1 MNKQK
6 TIQEQTTTPK
16 PRQIVLAYNRQR
28 ENLLF
33 QSKYSP
39 GLKHILAYED
49 QLKEILLLP
58 SEDNGEERPILY
70 CLNDYPR
77 HVNDQQDTRSINQRS
92 VEARGQ
98 EYPLIASQQ
107 VSIEQQLE
115 QLRLSIQAR
124 EESDH
129 QESSISEDSSS
140 SASSSQSLQ
149 IYDVSDHSQLS
160 SQSPLH
166 LTQSSFEHQN
176 AVKAKAESSQGSLFL
191 ASTHPTEP
199 LFPSSPLELLV
210 SNRYERRDDHR
221 MLQLS
226 QISDKPARK
235 KRALKREEKER
246 SEYDMIS
253 IENSYN
259 SQQSNQGK
267 RTVRMPRFNQ
277 FLLKNGKGCK

>member
-1 MNKQK
+1 MIKQR
-6 TIQEQTTTPK
+6 TIQEQTITPK

-70 CLNDYPR
+70 CLNDYPKQ
-77 HVNDQQDTRSINQRS
+77 VQNQQGTRSVYQRS
-92 VEARGQ
+92 VEARGE
-98 EYPLIASQQ
+98 EYSIIASQH

-124 EESDH
+124 EESEF

-160 SQSPLH
+160 SQSPLQ
-166 LTQSSFEHQN
+166 LNFADQHQN
-176 AVKAKAESSQGSLFL
+176 PMKEFPPPSQGSLFL

-226 QISDKPARK
+226 QVSDKPARK
-235 KRALKREEKER
+235 KRALKREEKE
-246 SEYDMIS
+246 SEYDMI
-253 IENSYN
+253 
-259 SQQSNQGK
+259 
-267 RTVRMPRFNQ
+267 
-277 FLLKNGKGCK
+277 